1 MEKTNTFDYSTEF
14 EHFVD
19 SIIAEDSHSTAA
31 AKAAKPASS
40 VAAKAVDVAKAMVS
54 EPEEAEKKPA
64 AAKKPQTAERTEV
77 RSVAPPTK
85 KKAATEKAN
94 VPKKI
99 VSDAQQK
106 TSEVGQRVRTFA
118 KEKKSTLKSGLEKT
132 EDRLNAFIDK
142 LDAKIR
148 GN

>member
-1 MEKTNTFDYSTEF
+1 MEKNRTYDYSTEL

-19 SIIAEDSHSTAA
+19 SIIAEDAHSSAA
-31 AKAAKPASS
+31 AVAAKPVSS
-40 VAAKAVDVAKAMVS
+40 VATKAVDVAKAMVS
-54 EPEEAEKKPA
+54 EPDTGKKKPA
-64 AAKKPQTAERTEV
+64 VTKKPATAERKEV
-77 RSVAPPTK
+77 RSVAPTPK
-85 KKAATEKAN
+85 KKSATAKAD

-99 VSDAQQK
+99 VSNAQQK
-106 TSEVGQRVRTFA
+106 TSEVGQKVRTFA

>member
-1 MEKTNTFDYSTEF
+1 MEKKTIDYRTEF

-19 SIIAEDSHSTAA
+19 TLIPTDATTPAA
-31 AKAAKPASS
+31 PKAAKPASS
-40 VAAKAVDVAKAMVS
+40 IATKAVEVAEAMVS
-54 EPEEAEKKPA
+54 KPEEAEKKPA
-64 AAKKPQTAERTEV
+64 VAKKPQTAERTEV

-106 TSEVGQRVRTFA
+106 TSEVGHRVRTFA

>member
-1 MEKTNTFDYSTEF
+1 MEKTNTFDYTTEF

-31 AKAAKPASS
+31 AKAAMPASS
-40 VAAKAVDVAKAMVS
+40 VAAKAVDVAKNMVS
-54 EPEEAEKKPA
+54 ESDKANKKPA
-64 AAKKPQTAERTEV
+64 TAQKTVPTERTEV
-77 RSVAPPTK
+77 HSVAPAPK
-85 KKAATEKAN
+85 KSATDKVEI
-94 VPKKI
+94 PKKI